1 MTTTIERLRWL
12 RADPGTWTG
21 TPEPA
26 SESAREQTYEPLA
39 VIGVAPAALQ
49 AGGYMSPEGNIQL
62 LKEA

>member
-1 MTTTIERLRWL
+1 MITII
-12 RADPGTWTG
+12 TG
-21 TPEPA
+21 TPEPV
-26 SESAREQTYEPLA
+26 SESAHDETYEPLA